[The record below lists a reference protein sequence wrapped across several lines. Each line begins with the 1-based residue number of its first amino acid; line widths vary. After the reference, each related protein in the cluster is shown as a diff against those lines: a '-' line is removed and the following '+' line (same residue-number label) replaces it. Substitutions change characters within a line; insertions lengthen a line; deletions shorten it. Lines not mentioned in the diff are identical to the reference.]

1 MKYLAWLA
9 ATGMTL
15 ALLAGCAAAPP
26 PMPILA
32 TGPLHGRLE
41 KGVYHDRYGW
51 FQIGTPVAPSDPG
64 YSALSVDEE
73 SQPNADYVSFLPT
86 QTPEYYRVYVEDFFA
101 TNHPVTAYGEVA
113 DSAMTLFGKQLT
125 EARFEPVERIAEK
138 SWHTPTTSGLLRLYT
153 QRTPLAPLLTN
164 LGMAEDYTA
173 YILMYVTSQ
182 KGKVA
187 VLWMEW
193 PMGCKLCAPVPS
205 GPVTAGGDPIDKALA
220 ANGRASAFMD
230 SFRYENNGE
239 SAP

>member
-1 MKYLAWLA
+1 MKHFARLATISLTLTLLA
-9 ATGMTL
+9 A
-15 ALLAGCAAAPP
+15 CAAAPP
-26 PMPILA
+26 AAPILA

-101 TNHPVTAYGEVA
+101 TNHPVSAYDEVA
-113 DSAMTLFGKQLT
+113 DSAMSLFGKQLT
-125 EARFEPVERIAEK
+125 EARSEPIERIAEK
-138 SWHTPTTSGLLRLYT
+138 SWHTATTSGLLRLYT

-173 YILMYVTSQ
+173 YILLYVTSQ

-193 PMGCKLCAPVPS
+193 PMDCKLCAPLPP
-205 GPVTAGGDPIDKALA
+205 GAAAAGADPVDKALA
-220 ANGRASAFMD
+220 ANGRAGAFMD
-230 SFRYENNGE
+230 SFRYENNGD